1 MKLISF
7 SVAKGPTR
15 PGILFDDTKTVLDLS
30 PNGFSSTLEVI
41 SRFSAIVLLIY
52 TM

>member
-7 SVAKGPTR
+7 STPTAPVR

-30 PNGFSSTLEVI
+30 PSGYSSTL
-41 SRFSAIVLLIY
+41 
-52 TM
+52 

>member
-7 SVAKGPTR
+7 STANGPVR

-30 PNGFSSTLEVI
+30 PNGWVQIE
-41 SRFSAIVLLIY
+41 AEW
-52 TM
+52 